1 MAMEQ
6 GGSKRQME
14 AKHYEVLGS
23 NIRRII
29 ESTRFKDLND
39 EMVGRMIVQYVAMM
53 HQEAERDARD
63 SANGKT

>member
-1 MAMEQ
+1 
-6 GGSKRQME
+6 ME

-53 HQEAERDARD
+53 HKESERDARD
-63 SANGKT
+63 WANGKT

>member
-1 MAMEQ
+1 
-6 GGSKRQME
+6 ME

-53 HQEAERDARD
+53 HKESERDARD
-63 SANGKT
+63 LANGKT

>member
-1 MAMEQ
+1 
-6 GGSKRQME
+6 ME

-53 HQEAERDARD
+53 HKESERDARD

>member
-1 MAMEQ
+1 
-6 GGSKRQME
+6 ME

-39 EMVGRMIVQYVAMM
+39 ELIGRMMVQYVEMM
-53 HQEAERDARD
+53 AKEAERDARETVNKGQ
-63 SANGKT
+63 A